1 MSWMDSWS
9 RPAKSQATP
18 APYYLLPGG
27 EATPYCHSC
36 GRAIGTRRQVGE
48 KNNKAAAAAA
58 DPVVVVKYCS
68 SRCRNRKPGRLD
80 REIEDTFLRLLLGQE
95 KEEAAGEPG
104 DGAAA
109 PAAEKHARAHGGKQR
124 QKTRKAKGDARI
136 LVSCS
141 TVEDAMFPQHHAAD
155 AADAAEERPGRSSS
169 SHGSHDDDDDDD
181 DDNPATNAQTLHDD
195 LDAPEALHPHTTT
208 TTPPPTPRWTPP
220 CWRACRCAA
229 ARACARRR
237 ACRRSTAAWAGRRGG
252 RSGSAR
258 ARSCCGGAW
267 RASGARASGRWS
279 SARRGAAWRSGSPW
293 MAAAAAAMTT
303 TSREEEGGAPRGR
316 RGRRGGKKSSLGTD
330 GNHNGGEE
338 KDGTGGRRRY
348 CEAVMNGK
356 VVEPSFAKGNW
367 GIRWR
372 EE

>member
-36 GRAIGTRRQVGE
+36 GRAIGTRRQAGE
-48 KNNKAAAAAA
+48 KNKAAAAA

-109 PAAEKHARAHGGKQR
+109 PAEKHARAHGGKQR
-124 QKTRKAKGDARI
+124 QKTKKAKGDARI

-169 SHGSHDDDDDDD
+169 SHDEDDDD

-208 TTPPPTPRWTPP
+208 TTPPPPPTPSGTRVRPP
-220 CWRACRCAA
+220 QAVSQVNGSVGGEKGRAERVGESAELL
-229 ARACARRR
+229 RRR
-237 ACRRSTAAWAGRRGG
+237 VAGQR
-252 RSGSAR
+252 R
-258 ARSCCGGAW
+258 AREWEMVKCA
-267 RASGARASGRWS
+267 
-279 SARRGAAWRSGSPW
+279 ARRGVAFG
-293 MAAAAAAMTT
+293 
-303 TSREEEGGAPRGR
+303 EEGEHQGEEGEE
-316 RGRRGGKKSSLGTD
+316 GGKKSSLGTD

-338 KDGTGGRRRY
+338 KDETGGRRRY